1 MNTGDAGWE
10 RRGDMK
16 KLAKAV
22 LGLETPRDR
31 REKDWK
37 VRTLRK
43 VNLLDNLVR
52 LDT

>member
-1 MNTGDAGWE
+1 MSTVDAGWK
-10 RRGDMK
+10 RRGDVK

-22 LGLETPRDR
+22 LGLKSPRDR

-43 VNLLDNLVR
+43 VNLLDNRVR